1 MEKLIYKYLNNNL
14 TEKESTELQRWLK
27 RDKENI
33 KVFENIVGEWNLS
46 QQYIDNAKKK
56 ILSQILSQ
64 NKAVVKEPSF
74 QKVIGIVTLRK
85 ISIAAAAVIALF
97 ILNLYD
103 FGSDSDKN
111 SVVESFK
118 TIPSGKSKA
127 ILILDNG
134 KNIDLLED
142 QNLNLES
149 DGTKIIGSKNSIAYL
164 QKKSNQAALKYN
176 TLKTPRGGEFFVIL
190 SDSTKVWLNAE
201 SQLKYPVVFS
211 SDKRT
216 VELTGEAFF
225 EVTPNPDKPFYVIS
239 GEQSIKVLGTSFN
252 VASYEDDEEIV
263 TTLIEGKVNVNMRFG
278 DKKSVSLFPSEQSK
292 FNKEKGEIKN
302 IKVDPNQFI
311 AWKSGKFYFRQ
322 QKLKD
327 ITKVLSRWYDIEI
340 FFLNSEM
347 ENKKFTGRFKRY
359 ENFDHVRS
367 IIESTE
373 EVTFVKKGKTVIIK

>member
-252 VASYEDDEEIV
+252 VASYEDDE
-263 TTLIEGKVNVNMRFG
+263 
-278 DKKSVSLFPSEQSK
+278 
-292 FNKEKGEIKN
+292 
-302 IKVDPNQFI
+302 
-311 AWKSGKFYFRQ
+311 
-322 QKLKD
+322 
-327 ITKVLSRWYDIEI
+327 
-340 FFLNSEM
+340 
-347 ENKKFTGRFKRY
+347 
-359 ENFDHVRS
+359 
-367 IIESTE
+367 
-373 EVTFVKKGKTVIIK
+373 

>member
-1 MEKLIYKYLNNNL
+1 MEKLIFKYLNDSL
-14 TEKESTELQRWLK
+14 TEEELNTLQEWLIK
-27 RDKENI
+27 DRENI

-46 QQYIDNAKKK
+46 QQYIDKTKKK
-56 ILSQILSQ
+56 ILTQILSQ
-64 NKAVVKEPSF
+64 DKAIVKEPNF
-74 QKVIGIVTLRK
+74 QERIGISTLKK

-103 FGSDSDKN
+103 FDSNGNKSYVAD
-111 SVVESFK
+111 SFQ
-118 TIPSGKSKA
+118 TIESGKSKA
-127 ILILDNG
+127 ILTLDNG

-149 DGTKIIGSKNSIAYL
+149 DGTKIIGGRNSITYL
-164 QKKSNQAALKYN
+164 KNKSKQAEQKFN
-176 TLKTPRGGEFFVIL
+176 TLKTPRGGEFFLML

-211 SDKRT
+211 SEKRT

-225 EVTPNPDKPFYVIS
+225 EVTPNPDKPFQVIL
-239 GEQSIKVLGTSFN
+239 GDQTIEVLGTSFN
-252 VASYEDDEEIV
+252 VTSYEDDAEVV
-263 TTLIEGKVNVNMRFG
+263 TTLIEGKVNVNKRFG
-278 DKKSVSLFPSEQSK
+278 NKESIILSPNEQSK
-292 FNKEKGEIKN
+292 LNRETGEINN

-340 FFLNSEM
+340 FFLDSKT

-373 EVTFVKKGKTVIIK
+373 EVTFIRKGKTIIIK

>member
-1 MEKLIYKYLNNNL
+1 MEKLIQKYLNNKL
-14 TEKESTELQRWLK
+14 TEAEHKELQTWLEK
-27 RDKENI
+27 EKENL

-46 QQYIDNAKKK
+46 KKFIDQSKEK
-56 ILSQILSQ
+56 ILSQILNQ
-64 NKAVVKEPSF
+64 NKLSVKESGS
-74 QKVIGIVTLRK
+74 QRVLWSGTVKK
-85 ISIAAAAVIALF
+85 IAIAAAAVVALF

-103 FGSDSDKN
+103 FDSN
-111 SVVESFK
+111 ESPVVESFD
-118 TIPSGKSKA
+118 TIKSGKSKA
-127 ILILDNG
+127 ILTLDNG

-149 DGTKIIGSKNSIAYL
+149 DGTKIVGGRNSITYL
-164 QKKSNQAALKYN
+164 QKKSKQAEIKYN
-176 TLKTPRGGEFFVIL
+176 TLKTPRGGEFFLIL

-225 EVTPNPDKPFYVIS
+225 EVMPNPDKPFQVIS
-239 GEQSIKVLGTSFN
+239 GDQTIEVLGTSFN
-252 VASYEDDEEIV
+252 VSSYEDDEEIV
-263 TTLIEGKVNVNMRFG
+263 TTLVEGKVNVNARFG
-278 DKKSVSLFPSEQSK
+278 DRKNILLLPNEQSK
-292 FNKEKGEIKN
+292 LNKKTGEIKN
-302 IKVDPNQFI
+302 IEVDPNQFV

-340 FFLNSEM
+340 FFLNSKT
-347 ENKKFTGRFKRY
+347 ENKRFTGRFKRY
-359 ENFDHVRS
+359 ENFDHIRS

-373 EVTFVKKGKTVIIK
+373 EVNFIIKGKTIIIE

>member
-103 FGSDSDKN
+103 FGSDSDKS